1 MFFKISPSPLADGM
15 CQVGC
20 SFLLHDLDS
29 SLLGGLF
36 IHKNLALGSAN
47 RYVEDETCTK
57 PNDQT
62 SIFDSKSNI
71 FGWVEDPGNISEVKS
86 YDHFDVARRIVY
98 AYD

>member
-1 MFFKISPSPLADGM
+1 MECARLVVLFYCMTWTLPFW
-15 CQVGC
+15 
-20 SFLLHDLDS
+20 
-29 SLLGGLF
+29 GGLF